1 MTQARIAAELTND
14 AVVYS
19 LAASVAFLAFVVIL
33 NPRLWRT
40 PIGRSLILLDIGLLA
55 LYVPSVLHRFFG
67 LQVSQVGFGWY
78 YLGTVLAVGTAVWW
92 RTVIMIRVQLRR
104 RGKMAGREDA

>member
-1 MTQARIAAELTND
+1 MTQERIAAELTSD
-14 AVVYS
+14 AILYA
-19 LAASVAFLAFVVIL
+19 LAASLAFLAFVVVL

-78 YLGTVLAVGTAVWW
+78 YLATVLAVGSAVWW
-92 RTVIMIRVQLRR
+92 RTLIMVRVQLRIR
-104 RGKMAGREDA
+104 KNGAAKK